1 MPNTLAIWL
10 PTYKRPN
17 ALQKVA
23 DNIQTATM
31 NSYTL
36 YFGLEPDDEAGI
48 AAARAVDGAKVIIN
62 PYEMGYSNTIQAMYE
77 NSKELIWFHAN
88 DDFYFEPNWDA
99 HPIAMFER
107 ESLMVVGVP
116 QNDADKT
123 YSAICFGR
131 RSYID
136 EQSGVIDMP
145 KRVFY
150 PYHHNYQDTEFTRTA
165 QARGIWAGSSEKCID
180 HQHPGFTGKEKD
192 YTYKKND
199 ETAPLDQKTFESRQ
213 HLWESL

>member
-1 MPNTLAIWL
+1 MNTLAIWL
-10 PTYKRPN
+10 PTYKRPH

-23 DNIQTATM
+23 DNIKATTK

-36 YFGLEPDDEAGI
+36 YFGLEPDDIEGI
-48 AAARAVDGAKVIIN
+48 KAARAVKGAVVIIN

-77 NSKELIWFHAN
+77 ASEEPFWFHAN
-88 DDFYFEPNWDA
+88 DDFEFLPNWDE
-99 HPIAMFER
+99 HPIAMFET
-107 ESLMVVGVP
+107 ESVKVVGVP
-116 QNDADKT
+116 QNEADKT

-136 EQSGVIDMP
+136 EDSGVADMP

-165 QARGIWAGSSEKCID
+165 QKRGVWASSSSPCIN
-180 HQHPGFTGKEKD
+180 HLHPGFIGGPKD
-192 YTYKKND
+192 ETYKKND
-199 ETAPLDQKTFESRQ
+199 ATVGEDEKTFESRK
-213 HLWESL
+213 HLWS

>member
-1 MPNTLAIWL
+1 MKLLSIWL
-10 PTYKRPN
+10 PTYKRPH
-17 ALQKVA
+17 ALQGVA
-23 DNIQTATM
+23 DNIKATTK
-31 NSYTL
+31 SPYQL
-36 YFGLEPDDEAGI
+36 YFGLEPDDKEGI
-48 AAARAVDGAKVIIN
+48 EAAAAVKGAVVVLN

-77 NSKELIWFHAN
+77 NSKEPFWFHSN
-88 DDFYFEPNWDA
+88 DDFEFLMNWDE
-99 HPIAMFER
+99 HPMAMFER
-107 ESLMVVGVP
+107 EDLMVVGVP

-136 EQSGVIDMP
+136 NQSGVIDMP

-165 QARGIWAGSSEKCID
+165 QARGVWAGSSNPCIN
-180 HQHPGFTGKEKD
+180 HLHPGFTGKEKD

-199 ETAPLDQKTFESRQ
+199 ETAHLDQKTFESRQ
-213 HLWESL
+213 HLWEGL